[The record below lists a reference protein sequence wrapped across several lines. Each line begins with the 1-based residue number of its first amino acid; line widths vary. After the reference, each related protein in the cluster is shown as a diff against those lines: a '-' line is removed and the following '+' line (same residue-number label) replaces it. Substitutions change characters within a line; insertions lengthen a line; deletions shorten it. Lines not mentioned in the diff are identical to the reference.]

1 MMIVMTMVI
10 MMTEMMMMIVM
21 MLTAKDCPTR
31 DRKGGE
37 RECEMKNLVLVKW
50 IGVGDD
56 SI

>member
-1 MMIVMTMVI
+1 MMIVMTMVM

-37 RECEMKNLVLVKW
+37 WECEMKKLVLVKW